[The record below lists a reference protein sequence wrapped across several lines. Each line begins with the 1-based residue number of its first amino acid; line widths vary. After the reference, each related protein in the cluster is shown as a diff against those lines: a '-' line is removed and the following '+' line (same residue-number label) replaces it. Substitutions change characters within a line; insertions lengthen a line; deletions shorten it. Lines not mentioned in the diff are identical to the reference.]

1 MKRTWL
7 LGIPFLLTSFYSC
20 DQKDI
25 VADSKSEEVEKVLV
39 TIRQMEAEDIFSRLS
54 ANENA
59 STYLWELNDTVGIF
73 PSKGGQVEFPIEGEA
88 AGQSYANFDGGG
100 WALRRGYTYSA
111 YYPYNFYNRNIEAVP
126 ISYLGQVF
134 DAHYKKD
141 EREHLRNYLYFA
153 SVPTSTEGNSLVFNL
168 NNVGNVL
175 KLTLTFPAP
184 GTYTSITVYTDAPV
198 IPVKKTINLKD
209 GLLTQQVMELSDRL
223 TIDLKNVTTT
233 TANEEVVVYMSF
245 PSVSQ
250 GTHPLKLVAYDSQG
264 IAYPSDITKQN
275 GDAAYAQFSV
285 NGFQRRFATPTLKPG
300 FNLNVGGW
308 ENDGEDHG
316 GTIGLP

>member
-20 DQKDI
+20 DQTDI
-25 VADSKSEEVEKVLV
+25 VTDSKSEEVDKVLV
-39 TIRQMEAEDIFSRLS
+39 KIGQMEEENALSRLS
-54 ANENA
+54 ANENV
-59 STYLWELNDTVGIF
+59 SQYLWELNDTVGVF

-100 WALRRGYTYSA
+100 WALRKGYTYSA

-126 ISYLGQVF
+126 ISYLGQVY

-153 SVPTSTEGNSLVFNL
+153 SVPASTEGNLLVFNL

-175 KLTLTFPAP
+175 KLTLTFPTP
-184 GTYTSITVYTDAPV
+184 GTYTSVTVYTDAPV

-209 GLLTQQVMELSDRL
+209 GFLTQKTIELSDSL
-223 TIDLKNVTTT
+223 TIGLKNVTTT
-233 TANEEVVVYMSF
+233 IANEEVVVYMSF

-250 GTHPLKLVAYDSQG
+250 GTHPIKLVAYDSQG
-264 IAYPSDITKQN
+264 FPYYSDITKQN

-308 ENDGEDHG
+308 GSDDEDHG
-316 GTIGLP
+316 GGAQ

>member
-20 DQKDI
+20 NQTEI
-25 VADSKSEEVEKVLV
+25 VTDSKSEEVEKVLV
-39 TIRQMEAEDIFSRLS
+39 TIGQMEEEDALSRLS
-54 ANENA
+54 ANENV
-59 STYLWELNDTVGIF
+59 SQYLWELNDTVGVF

-100 WALRRGYTYSA
+100 WALRKGYTYSA

-126 ISYLGQVF
+126 ISYLGQVY

-141 EREHLRNYLYFA
+141 NREHLRNYLYFA
-153 SVPTSTEGNSLVFNL
+153 SVPASTEENLLVFNL

-175 KLTLTFPAP
+175 KLTLTFPDP
-184 GTYTSITVYTDAPV
+184 GTYTSVTVYTDAPV

-209 GLLTQQVMELSDRL
+209 GVLTQKAIELSHSL
-223 TIDLKNVTTT
+223 TIGLKNVTTT
-233 TANEEVVVYMSF
+233 IANEEVVVYMSF

-250 GTHPLKLVAYDSQG
+250 GTYPIKLVAYDSQG
-264 IAYPSDITKQN
+264 FPYLSDITKSD
-275 GDAAYAQFSV
+275 GTTAYAQFSV

-308 ENDGEDHG
+308 GNNGEDHG
-316 GTIGLP
+316 GGAQ